1 MEFANNKLNIET
13 ALRTI
18 DAYVNAPWPANRNSA
33 IAALDAIRGSTEAI
47 ALIVA
52 NAAQK
57 APTPSGSAT
66 SFLPPI
72 GAAKPV
78 VQQEIILTP
87 SRQPQ
92 PLANPFVQQPIL
104 QQPILQQPIV
114 QQPILQ
120 QPILQQQQQQQ
131 PFFNQFTQQ
140 QQPIYFG
147 KPVTPKK
154 MQVVITEQGIPEWV
168 PVIPRKQTPTP
179 KHPTISINAIGTL
192 NFPEGFA
199 VRSVRFVVERVSDN
213 KLNIR
218 FENPVAPRYHA
229 KYNVSMLPTTYETI
243 VWRRPGRWIPDDAT
257 ADSFKGYSI
266 TI

>member
-104 QQPILQQPIV
+104 QQPILQQ
-114 QQPILQ
+114 
-120 QPILQQQQQQQ
+120 QQQQQ

-154 MQVVITEQGIPEWV
+154 IQVVITEKLIPECV